1 MFSRYELSE
10 LMQEELPSIGYQKR
24 LSYRTD
30 YDEVVY
36 LYRLINHKI
45 FNNKLIMPEIE
56 VMPRCRKYWGMCF
69 ATVNMPTKTKSFCKI
84 RLMDKWYCKQ
94 WLITTLAHEMCHQYQ
109 WDRQGP
115 KRLREGK
122 EPILSHGPSFF
133 VFRDKLAK
141 HGITLKNAH
150 SRRRWFKHQNLFKC

>member
-1 MFSRYELSE
+1 MFNRSELSE

-24 LSYRTD
+24 LSYRTN
-30 YDEVVY
+30 YDEVEY
-36 LYRLINHKI
+36 LYRLINHNV

-56 VMPRCRKYWGMCF
+56 VVPRCRKYWGICF
-69 ATVNMPTKTKSFCKI
+69 ASVNMPTKTESFCRI

-109 WDRQGP
+109 WDVQGP

-133 VFRDKLAK
+133 VFKDKLAK
-141 HGITLKNAH
+141 HGIPLKHAH
-150 SRRRWFKHQNLFKC
+150 GMRRWFKHQNLFKC